1 MQKIEQFAQASQNV
15 TTAIF
20 IANDNNKFYDVAE
33 KGQKGNSKWNCKNT
47 FFLVPLGNIF
57 FSLNEWI
64 SVASANETDQLASPI
79 VVEKKQEFL
88 FIFLLLVF
96 LFLSSFIIGCQ
107 N

>member
-20 IANDNNKFYDVAE
+20 IANGNNKFYDVAE

-57 FSLNEWI
+57 FSLNEC
-64 SVASANETDQLASPI
+64 VASANETDQLASPI

-96 LFLSSFIIGCQ
+96 LFLSSFIGCQ